1 MKHAAP
7 ADQTPAPASSPET
20 TARRRFSAPKII
32 GIVAGSIVGLLLIA
46 YVAGSLYFTDRF
58 MPNTVLGDHDVSL
71 KTSSEVQ
78 AILDDALSDYTVAVS
93 GQGFSMKLSAKDAGV
108 SFDGQAIVADA
119 LGNTNPWL
127 WPLEIAREHDETD
140 SLAASSGSGLANAVR
155 TAVDEFNATA
165 TPPTDAV
172 VAFDEQKN
180 AFAVQPEA
188 TGTALDVDAVAP
200 PSPRCSPR
208 PS

>member
-108 SFDGQAIVADA
+108 MAASWAQYQAQDA
-119 LGNTNPWL
+119 LIKTCEKAGIELTLFHGRGGSIGRGGAPACRGQKR
-127 WPLEIAREHDETD
+127 PPCGRTTD
-140 SLAASSGSGLANAVR
+140 NAHRPCPGFHR
-155 TAVDEFNATA
+155 T
-165 TPPTDAV
+165 
-172 VAFDEQKN
+172 
-180 AFAVQPEA
+180 
-188 TGTALDVDAVAP
+188 L
-200 PSPRCSPR
+200 C
-208 PS
+208 